1 MGGLLYVNSW
11 KSQLQSNMIIAVF
24 EVAFAFVGRGF
35 LVGVGAQIFLT
46 PPGASL
52 TTPASSLV
60 SLGPDWRSDSRVP

>member
-1 MGGLLYVNSW
+1 
-11 KSQLQSNMIIAVF
+11 MIIAVF